1 MKSSDLIQGPGLR
14 DINLN
19 SSDTFDSLPLEVDGG
34 GGATSTSEQTIFK
47 NFEDTKISSKIPSS
61 YKPSK
66 FKSKRGKDDVKSV
79 EPPLAIS
86 SNSAGGSLSFL
97 NHNKSNDRSGGKN
110 ESSEST
116 SNDNKSQ
123 EKIKGIYPITVEKK
137 LQTKAA
143 LISAK
148 GFKPFILDKAA
159 NTRQK
164 MNAKYLKS

>member
-1 MKSSDLIQGPGLR
+1 
-14 DINLN
+14 
-19 SSDTFDSLPLEVDGG
+19 
-34 GGATSTSEQTIFK
+34 
-47 NFEDTKISSKIPSS
+47 
-61 YKPSK
+61 
-66 FKSKRGKDDVKSV
+66 VKSV

-123 EKIKGIYPITVEKK
+123 EKIKGMNPITVEKK

-164 MNAKYLKS
+164 MNAKYLKSQGSLTVLKRPHKKGATVTGLGSIKMGDASLTGTIGQ